1 MTCEVCEQQP
11 RGRKAAPIACMRMD
25 PNKPPVSARFMGEAL
40 TIHTT
45 SARSANMNGCTKTV
59 VMAMAGSRED

>member
-25 PNKPPVSARFMGEAL
+25 PDKPPVSARFVGRGTDDTHYICEECKHEWMHEGG
-40 TIHTT
+40 
-45 SARSANMNGCTKTV
+45 RDGY
-59 VMAMAGSRED
+59 GWQP